1 LIQDAWDNWASSE
14 FERCIRKNLG
24 IWEICWEDE
33 DMKKVFELG
42 RDRSSQYWEEYS
54 DGISISVEKV
64 AAQIT
69 LQDLDA
75 IEGIEYELDED

>member
-1 LIQDAWDNWASSE
+1 
-14 FERCIRKNLG
+14 
-24 IWEICWEDE
+24 
-33 DMKKVFELG
+33 MKKVFELG